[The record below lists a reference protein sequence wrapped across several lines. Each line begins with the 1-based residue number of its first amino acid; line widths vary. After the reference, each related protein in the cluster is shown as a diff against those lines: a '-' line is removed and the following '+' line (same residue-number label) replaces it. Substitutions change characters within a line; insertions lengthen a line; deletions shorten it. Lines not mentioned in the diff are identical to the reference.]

1 MDNATSRVELGT
13 ILCKYCE
20 HMIATFDSEKITFF
34 YYSDC
39 QRPDCLESRVKTDR
53 PMTEC

>member
-34 YYSDC
+34 II
-39 QRPDCLESRVKTDR
+39 PTVKGPIAWNR
-53 PMTEC
+53 G

>member
-20 HMIATFDSEKITFF
+20 HMIATFDSEKITF